1 MSAQPIS
8 TDDVP
13 TPRAKLGVVP
23 QPTATVSTMGFV
35 GIILALIAVGMAGV
49 MIVTTNVGAQSREL
63 AGLRREATQLSYTSA
78 ALESQLQRMSSANAL
93 ALRASELGMAP
104 NPNPAF
110 INLADGTVTGDPKK
124 ASGEAMPFLRGIAP
138 KPTPTVAPPPAPPA
152 PEPATDPA
160 ADTELVAAGTTED
173 QQ

>member
-1 MSAQPIS
+1 
-8 TDDVP
+8 
-13 TPRAKLGVVP
+13 
-23 QPTATVSTMGFV
+23 
-35 GIILALIAVGMAGV
+35 
-49 MIVTTNVGAQSREL
+49 
-63 AGLRREATQLSYTSA
+63 
-78 ALESQLQRMSSANAL
+78 
-93 ALRASELGMAP
+93 MAP

-124 ASGEAMPFLRGIAP
+124 ASGESMPFLRGIAP
-138 KPTPTVAPPPAPPA
+138 KPTPTVTPPPAPPA